1 MKPASSLALAFAG
14 FSGLA
19 RGARTD
25 VVAGSAGVMRLAV
38 EPRTGEWKTTLPISV
53 EARRQSSETNASSCT
68 STWLRF
74 VRRVAID
81 TLPMMP

>member
-53 EARRQSSETNASSCT
+53 E
-68 STWLRF
+68 
-74 VRRVAID
+74 VRR
-81 TLPMMP
+81 